1 MRYPKSPFI
10 VILVIINELGLFS
23 SLSIPQACLLQSLP
37 QLQLPLLWWC
47 TLRRTHFKKSNCCR
61 DIQLWANL
69 WFLGDHIFLIKAS
82 IDIDLA
88 MCNLDILQIDISQ
101 IYAIFIILKLNFA
114 KNVVDNESLHIFELL
129 IAHLSKI
136 LHTR

>member
-1 MRYPKSPFI
+1 
-10 VILVIINELGLFS
+10 
-23 SLSIPQACLLQSLP
+23 
-37 QLQLPLLWWC
+37 
-47 TLRRTHFKKSNCCR
+47 
-61 DIQLWANL
+61 
-69 WFLGDHIFLIKAS
+69 
-82 IDIDLA
+82 